1 MKLYYVTTTA
11 WITKGRRITTYE
23 VNADD
28 MSIWGEESTSNRV
41 LFFTANRDGD
51 DVMVATFS
59 DWDVAWLNTSI
70 TVASREEEPD
80 VEGTGTDQKD
90 WAEAEAEA

>member
-23 VNADD
+23 VHADD
-28 MSIWGEESTSNRV
+28 MAVLGDERGSPSKVLIFTTES
-41 LFFTANRDGD
+41 GD
-51 DVMVATFS
+51 IVATFS
-59 DWDVAWLNTSI
+59 DWDVAWLNT
-70 TVASREEEPD
+70 TVVVQGKEEEPD